1 MELVILSA
9 AKDLLF
15 RSKRR
20 RLSASVALA
29 SLALAVALPAPAST
43 QTLARPHWAGSG
55 VTSEPWWLRGVF
67 YRIDPA
73 RFQDSDGDGRGDF
86 LGVAQRLS
94 YIQSLGVDAIILD
107 PRMDDPGMDGD
118 DTASVPTDDFGTLA
132 REAANFRLRLM
143 VSLPLADRSHHL
155 LPDQVILAAARR
167 WLAQGAA
174 GLFLDS
180 VAIRALATDPAR
192 AVGLL
197 HQLRVL
203 INSVPGDR
211 VLIATTGPVA
221 DPDLD
226 HAIDAA
232 VQLRAGAPIGE
243 QPTSAG
249 VIRIQLQGLLHED
262 RPASPRSK
270 PSTSAPLLH
279 AARPVAGKQSEAPER
294 GLERTL
300 ATAMLGSRA
309 AVLIDFGQEVG
320 EQSSASGSSLM
331 QWTPTNVTLPPL
343 PQAAPEP
350 PKKPAEEFGAY
361 HPYVPPPPKSLV
373 PTPTAP
379 EVVLTDAPPPVPPE
393 RMPGFTPVARK
404 ADVESLMAANGG
416 TANVLVQDSDPASL
430 LNLYRRLI
438 QLHHGDPTLHNGVTE
453 FLQYDTLNALV
464 WVRRAPA
471 SVRTSYDIIVI
482 CSLSAQPSVLFLEDD
497 LAALHVRPGALRNL
511 LSSGPSPTAVGT
523 TSFVKVPAYSVFLGE
538 LYR

>member
-1 MELVILSA
+1 MM
-9 AKDLLF
+9 
-15 RSKRR
+15 RR
-20 RLSASVALA
+20 PLRTLASFA
-29 SLALAVALPAPAST
+29 SLAFAVALPAPART

-73 RFQDSDGDGRGDF
+73 RFQDSDGDGLGD
-86 LGVAQRLS
+86 LPGVAQRLS
-94 YIQSLGVDAIILD
+94 YIQSLGVDAVIL
-107 PRMDDPGMDGD
+107 DPGMDGN
-118 DTASVPTDDFGTLA
+118 DTAMVPTDDFGTLA

-155 LPDQVILAAARR
+155 LPDQVVLAAARR

-174 GLFLDS
+174 GLFLDP
-180 VAIRALATDPAR
+180 VATRALATDPTR

-197 HQLRVL
+197 HQLRLL

-211 VLIATTGPVA
+211 VFIAATGPFA
-221 DPDLD
+221 DPTLD
-226 HAIDAA
+226 RALDTAA
-232 VQLRAGAPIGE
+232 QLRAGAPIGE

-249 VIRIQLQGLLHED
+249 VIRIQLLGLLHED

-270 PSTSAPLLH
+270 SANASPLLH

-309 AVLIDFGQEVG
+309 AVLIDFGQEIG
-320 EQSSASGSSLM
+320 EQSSATGSSLM
-331 QWTPTNVTLPPL
+331 QWTPTNVTLPPP

-350 PKKPAEEFGAY
+350 PRKPVEEFGAY
-361 HPYVPPPPKSLV
+361 HPYVPPPPKSLL
-373 PTPTAP
+373 PKPIAP

-393 RMPGFTPVARK
+393 LMPGFTPITRK
-404 ADVESLMAANGG
+404 AEVAPLFPANSA

-464 WVRRAPA
+464 WVRRAPPSA
-471 SVRTSYDIIVI
+471 RTSYDIIVI
-482 CSLSAQPSVLFLEDD
+482 CSLAAQPSVLFLEDD

-511 LSSGPSPTAVGT
+511 LSTGPSPTAVGT
-523 TSFVKVPAYSVFLGE
+523 TSFTKLPAYSVFLGE

>member
-1 MELVILSA
+1 MM
-9 AKDLLF
+9 
-15 RSKRR
+15 RR
-20 RLSASVALA
+20 PLRTLA
-29 SLALAVALPAPAST
+29 SLASLAFAVALPAPART

-67 YRIDPA
+67 YRINPA
-73 RFQDSDGDGRGDF
+73 RFQDSDGDGLGD
-86 LGVAQRLS
+86 LPGVAQRLS

-107 PRMDDPGMDGD
+107 PGMDGD
-118 DTASVPTDDFGTLA
+118 DTATVPTDDFGTLA
-132 REAANFRLRLM
+132 REAANYRLRLM

-155 LPDQVILAAARR
+155 LPDQVVLAAARR

-180 VAIRALATDPAR
+180 AATHALATDPLR

-197 HQLRVL
+197 HQLRLL

-211 VLIATTGPVA
+211 VLIVAAGPIA
-221 DPDLD
+221 DSTLD
-226 HAIDAA
+226 RAIDIAA
-232 VQLRAGAPIGE
+232 QLRAGAAIGQ

-249 VIRIQLQGLLHED
+249 VIRIQLMGLLHED
-262 RPASPRSK
+262 RPATPRAKS
-270 PSTSAPLLH
+270 STPAPLLQ
-279 AARPVAGKQSEAPER
+279 AARPLAGKQDEAFAR
-294 GLERTL
+294 GLGRAL

-320 EQSSASGSSLM
+320 EQSTASGSSLM
-331 QWTPTNVTLPPL
+331 QWTPTNLTLPPPPEAKPES
-343 PQAAPEP
+343 PQ
-350 PKKPAEEFGAY
+350 KPIEEFGAY
-361 HPYVPPPPKSLV
+361 HPYIPPPPKSLL
-373 PTPTAP
+373 PTPSAP
-379 EVVLTDAPPPVPPE
+379 EVVLSDAPPPVPPDL
-393 RMPGFTPVARK
+393 MPGFTTVTRRP
-404 ADVESLMAANGG
+404 DVLPLMPANSA
-416 TANVLVQDSDPASL
+416 TANVLMQDSDPASL

-438 QLHHGDPTLHNGVTE
+438 QLHHGDPTLHNGITE

-482 CSLSAQPSVLFLEDD
+482 CSLAAQPSVLFLEDD

-511 LSSGPSPTAVGT
+511 LSTGPSPTAVGT
-523 TSFVKVPAYSVFLGE
+523 TSFTKLPAYSVFLGE